1 MHARP
6 VGGQDWFISE
16 QKGEPQAAH
25 NERPLWGPEWENQ

>member
-25 NERPLWGPEWENQ
+25 NERPRSEKTNNT